1 MLARWPIA
9 YVESEKQIAIN
20 RYGTRYGM
28 NIHSHD
34 YFEMEYIISGKC
46 RQNFK
51 RVSNEFSRGDVALF
65 KVESRHEIYAY
76 DEVEV
81 FRVVIKPDFLPKIY
95 EQYASEFKAEAI
107 VRLPPNEISRV
118 ENLLFSIEKEFNAQN
133 EFYMEAIAGYLEVLF
148 TLLIRIN
155 HMNTKN
161 EKTSS
166 TIDYKLVLSYIE
178 KNLRTVT
185 PSSVAA
191 YLGYNFPYFS
201 KSFKRF
207 FGKNLSEF
215 INLKKLETA
224 QKLLAETDKSIGVI
238 GEEVGFNHKSYFHRI
253 FKRYYG
259 VTPEEYRK
267 SNSDLKKK

>member
-1 MLARWPIA
+1 MLSRWPIG
-9 YVESEKQIAIN
+9 YVESDKQIAIS
-20 RYGTRYGM
+20 RYKTRYGM
-28 NIHSHD
+28 NMHTHQ
-34 YFEMEYIISGKC
+34 YFEMEYVISGKC

-51 RVSNEFSRGDVALF
+51 KVLNEFSRGDIALF
-65 KVESRHEIYAY
+65 KVMSRHEIYAL
-76 DEVEV
+76 DELEV
-81 FRVVIKPDFLPKIY
+81 FNVVIKPDFLPKIY
-95 EQYASEFKAEAI
+95 EQYADEFNAETI
-107 VRLPPNEISRV
+107 IHLPPNEISRI
-118 ENLLFSIEKEFNAQN
+118 ENLLFSIEREFNMQN
-133 EFYMEAIAGYLEVLF
+133 EFYMEAIMGYLEVLF

-155 HMNTKN
+155 RKNTKN
-161 EKTSS
+161 EKSVS
-166 TIDYKLVLSYIE
+166 TIDFKPVLSYIE

-201 KSFKRF
+201 KSFKRI

-224 QKLLAETDKSIGVI
+224 QKLLTETDKSIGVI

-267 SNSDLKKK
+267 SNSLKKK